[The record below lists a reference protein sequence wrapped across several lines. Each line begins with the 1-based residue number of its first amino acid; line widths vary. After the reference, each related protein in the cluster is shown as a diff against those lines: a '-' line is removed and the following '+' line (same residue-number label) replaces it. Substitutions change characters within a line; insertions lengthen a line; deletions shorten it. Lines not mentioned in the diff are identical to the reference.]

1 MPQSTRKN
9 KPAPAAPA
17 NPALEAAVEEY
28 KKAQKNLQTNY
39 ESKSTLMTQLQ
50 ENEVSYAI
58 VFV

>member
-9 KPAPAAPA
+9 KPALPAPA

-39 ESKSTLMTQLQ
+39 ESKATLGTQLQ
-50 ENEVSYAI
+50 ENEVSFRI
-58 VFV
+58 RL